1 MTVPIA
7 ATIPATLAGAVQRH
21 SNSLVGPLRFSPPMW
36 IGGSGRKRIPLRT
49 ASRADPCSSGAPV
62 CCSSAASRGATPNMA
77 GALVRGG
84 QGG

>member
-36 IGGSGRKRIPLRT
+36 IGGSGRKCIPLRT

-62 CCSSAASRGATPNMA
+62 CCSSAAAFASVTPPAAATTIA
-77 GALVRGG
+77 
-84 QGG
+84 